1 MYHQDGTSQ
10 PLSQPPS
17 PSSRPHVAIV
27 GGGVSGLVAAVAL
40 AKQGVQVSLF
50 ERGGVLGGRIHRETV
65 AGITIDTGAEAFATR
80 NGTVA
85 RYLESLGLGV
95 EIVMPSPI
103 GSWVMADGRAV
114 ALPGGGTLGIP
125 SSPLSAG
132 AIRLLGLRG
141 ALRAACEP
149 MLPRRIG
156 RRAGSLAAL
165 VQSRLGAAVLE
176 RVVRPVTLGVHS
188 TDPAHMPVTVL
199 PALAAAYEE
208 HGSLLRAAR
217 IVRASTV
224 AAGGAVAGL
233 RGGMGTLVDALVAEA
248 THLGVDLRTNTG
260 VDRLVAMSRDGV
272 LRAEDSG
279 EAVTALIDEHNEELV
294 RADAVILAVSRSVAM
309 RLAGKPSSEGPG
321 DSDAEGNG
329 EGDVEVVVLVLDDPR
344 LDSAPRG
351 TGVLVAPHPDGSI
364 AAKALTHV
372 TAKWPERAREA
383 GPGRHV
389 LRLSYGRVGDA
400 PATTG
405 LTDAEVQELAI
416 RDASRIL
423 GVDLAASSV
432 IALRRA
438 RWSMSAPQAQAQAQA
453 QAQTH
458 GSPAVSPRL
467 VCLGDWISG
476 TGLAAVIL
484 DAERTALRL
493 VEDGFP
499 GFAAPPIPAPPIP
512 ARPFPAPQHD
522 HTKDG
527 TDMSRTAPTSD
538 EPGRVFR
545 SDGPLDARAGLI
557 RIGTRGSALALTQTT
572 TVAREIA
579 AATGCDVALIIIT
592 TTGDVSREPLA
603 QLGGTGVFVS
613 ALRDALLDGRCDVA
627 VHSLKDLPTGP
638 CPGIVIG
645 AIPVRADARDALCAR
660 DGLRLDSLPSGASV
674 GTGSPRRAAQLL
686 AQRADL
692 NVCDLRGNVDT
703 RLGRVGVDLD
713 AVVLAAAGLDRIGR
727 DAAISERFP
736 LDSVPTAP
744 GQGALA
750 IEIRASSIDDESIA
764 LGLEALDHPETRA
777 CALAERTLLAT
788 LEAGCAA
795 PIGAWARI
803 VDEHLHLTA
812 AVYRIDGSASLV
824 VSQSR
829 PLLVETVAVDPGSL
843 QATAEELGAAVAR
856 ELLAG
861 GAAELAPEGALGVPR
876 GDA

>member
-1 MYHQDGTSQ
+1 M
-10 PLSQPPS
+10 
-17 PSSRPHVAIV
+17 AIV
-27 GGGVSGLVAAVAL
+27 GGGVSGLVAALAL
-40 AKQGVQVSLF
+40 AKQGVRVSLF
-50 ERGGVLGGRIHRETV
+50 ERGSELGGRIHRVRV
-65 AGITIDTGAEAFATR
+65 AGITLDTGAEAFATR
-80 NGTVA
+80 NGTVE
-85 RYLESLGLGV
+85 RYLEALGLAGD
-95 EIVMPSPI
+95 IVRPSPI

-114 ALPGGGTLGIP
+114 PLPGGGTLGIP
-125 SSPLSAG
+125 SRPLSAG

-141 ALRAACEP
+141 AMRAACEP
-149 MLPRRIG
+149 LLPRRIG
-156 RRAGSLAAL
+156 RDSGSLAAL
-165 VQSRLGAAVLE
+165 VRSRLGTAVLE

-188 TDPAHMPVTVL
+188 TDPAQMPITVL
-199 PALAAAYEE
+199 PALATSYKEQ
-208 HGSLLRAAR
+208 GSLLRAAR

-233 RGGMGTLVDALVAEA
+233 RGGMGSLIDALVAQA
-248 THLGVDLRTNTG
+248 TRLGVELRTDTG
-260 VDRLVAMSRDGV
+260 VDRLVTVSRDGAP
-272 LRAEDSG
+272 LPGGASDS
-279 EAVTALIDEHNEELV
+279 VTTLVSEHNEELV
-294 RADAVILAVSRSVAM
+294 RADAVILAVSQQVAM
-309 RLAGKPSSEGPG
+309 RLAGEPAIESPG
-321 DSDAEGNG
+321 A
-329 EGDVEVVVLVLDDPR
+329 GDVEVVVLVLDDPR

-351 TGVLVAPHPDGSI
+351 TGVLVAPHPDGTI

-389 LRLSYGRVGDA
+389 LRLSYGRVGEA
-400 PATTG
+400 PVTTG
-405 LTDAEVQELAI
+405 LMDAEVQDLAI

-423 GVDLAASSV
+423 GISLAESSV

-438 RWSMSAPQAQAQAQA
+438 RWSMSAPQAQAAH
-453 QAQTH
+453 TH
-458 GSPAVSPRL
+458 SPHL
-467 VCLGDWISG
+467 VCIGDWISG
-476 TGLAAVIL
+476 TGLAAVIS
-484 DAERTALRL
+484 DAERAAERL
-493 VEDGFP
+493 VEQRFP
-499 GFAAPPIPAPPIP
+499 DFAASASASAPSPALP
-512 ARPFPAPQHD
+512 ALQ
-522 HTKDG
+522 TEYMKDG
-527 TDMSRTAPTSD
+527 SDMSRTAPTSD
-538 EPGRVFR
+538 ESGRVFR
-545 SDGPLDARAGLI
+545 SEGPLEARAGLI

-579 AATGCDVALIIIT
+579 AATGCEVALIIIT

-645 AIPVRADARDALCAR
+645 AIPERADARDALCAR
-660 DGLRLDSLPSGASV
+660 DGLQLDSLPIGARV

-686 AQRADL
+686 AQRPDL

-727 DAAISERFP
+727 QAAISERFP

-750 IEIRASSIDDESIA
+750 VEIRAVSADDEH
-764 LGLEALDHPETRA
+764 LVVGLEALDHPETRA

-803 VDEHLHLTA
+803 VNEELHLSA
-812 AVYRIDGSASLV
+812 AVYRVDGTASLV
-824 VSQSR
+824 ESQSR
-829 PLLVETVAVDPGSL
+829 ALLTETVAADPGSL
-843 QATAEELGAAVAR
+843 QQIAEDLGAAVAR
-856 ELLAG
+856 ELLDG
-861 GAAELAPEGALGVPR
+861 GAADLAPEGALGAPR
-876 GDA
+876 GNA